1 MNRGKNIPLYEE
13 GGKKNYDIVNH
24 TRNNTCDINCS
35 RCSLP

>member
-13 GGKKNYDIVNH
+13 GGKNYDIVNH